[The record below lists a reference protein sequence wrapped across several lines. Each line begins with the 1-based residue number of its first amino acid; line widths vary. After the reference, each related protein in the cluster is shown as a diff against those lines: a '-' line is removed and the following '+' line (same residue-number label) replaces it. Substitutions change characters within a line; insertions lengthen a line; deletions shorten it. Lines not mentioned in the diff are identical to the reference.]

1 MWDGDAIFLS
11 AAARL
16 LRLIPRYHSEVIRSA
31 AETARPRARR
41 WSYCGSSDFP
51 SQLFTPHSAPPTQRV
66 LEPAACMSTANMHG
80 APHKG
85 LPERCAAAGVLE
97 WAECY
102 LT

>member
-1 MWDGDAIFLS
+1 MQHFFTLFRSWDGDAIFLCLPT

-41 WSYCGSSDFP
+41 VHEHRQHARRP
-51 SQLFTPHSAPPTQRV
+51 
-66 LEPAACMSTANMHG
+66 
-80 APHKG
+80 KG